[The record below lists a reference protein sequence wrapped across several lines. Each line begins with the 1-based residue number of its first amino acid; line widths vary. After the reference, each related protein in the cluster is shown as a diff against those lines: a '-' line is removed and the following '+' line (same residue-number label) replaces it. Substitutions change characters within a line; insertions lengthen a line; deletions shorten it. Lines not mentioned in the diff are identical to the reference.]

1 MCVFQCKRTLF
12 CEFEYGKINFMLC
25 FVRDIKNKSTSEY

>member
-1 MCVFQCKRTLF
+1 MCVFQYKRTLF
-12 CEFEYGKINFMLC
+12 SESEYGEINFMLC